1 MEIFTDSAR
10 QTQELGQDTANR
22 LRGGEVLALTG
33 ELGSGKTTF
42 VQGLALGLGITQRI
56 ISPTFVL
63 MREYGM
69 KRKGESGKGK
79 RLYHVDL
86 YRLEGNLEQ
95 EIKNLGLEDIWSK
108 GENIVVIEWAEKIAE
123 ILPKKRIDVTIDII
137 SEGKRRIT
145 ITPPPS
151 FPRKRESKNQIL
163 NQVENDN
170 KMGILDKP
178 E

>member
-108 GENIVVIEWAEKIAE
+108 EENIVVIEWAEKIAS
-123 ILPKKRIDVTIDII
+123 ILPKTAKWIRFERLD
-137 SEGKRRIT
+137 EERRKIT
-145 ITPPPS
+145 
-151 FPRKRESKNQIL
+151 F
-163 NQVENDN
+163 V
-170 KMGILDKP
+170 
-178 E
+178 